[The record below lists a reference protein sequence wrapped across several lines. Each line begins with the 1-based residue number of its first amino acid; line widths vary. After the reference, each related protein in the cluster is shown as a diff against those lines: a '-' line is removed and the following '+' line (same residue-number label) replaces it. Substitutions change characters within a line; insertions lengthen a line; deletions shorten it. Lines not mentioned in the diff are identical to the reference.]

1 MAAGTP
7 PPEHAGA
14 EPGPGPGAG
23 PDPRATEST
32 VRVPVRRTPVTP
44 VPVGVRKGGQGGP
57 VRAWTPVGTVDAGIL
72 GEVDAAGMVHMAG
85 APWSLDWWVG
95 AEDRWHHPGM
105 EAAVRQGP
113 LDASPVR
120 QSALRVPG
128 GEVVQRVGGVQ
139 ATAGPWSGPAV
150 VVELENL
157 SAVPVALALVVRPW
171 RLDGP
176 GAIGRVALDGAG
188 GGAAAG
194 AVLAVDGQARVL
206 LDRMPSRVVHGPT
219 AEVAARLAAGED
231 AEPQPNDA
239 WAAGGGEDLEV
250 AFVVPLAHTATVR
263 VLLPATGTG
272 PRRRWPRRRGDAA
285 PAPPW
290 SAPDLGAVARG
301 WSVHGRTDPRLSA
314 PVDAWSDLVGWSA
327 NMLRLA
333 GPQEVTDA
341 LDRTAARPAGPDSG
355 ARLAAVAEALA
366 GLDASELN
374 DAVAAALVGAQRF
387 SGAVEPADGSD
398 ATAALLWS
406 AGAVLGSPLGPA
418 RAEDLVGPAAKAVR
432 HLATRWSPDAPG
444 VGPAGGLRLA
454 AALRALAGGLAA
466 VDQPEVARD
475 ALTLA
480 GRVADPA
487 ARPGGPAGEG
497 RPASTFAAAR
507 ADRDAVALGSVG
519 GIEQLVERVPVRR
532 GDGLADAPGEGC
544 LGFDVAELA
553 ETRLALLDAM
563 VGDGPAGPVLLPS
576 WPREWHGRPVE
587 AHDVRTAWGLVS
599 FALRWHGS
607 RPALLWEVTPRLGT
621 TEGRSAP
628 EVRAPG
634 LDPAFAA
641 AGWSG
646 EALLAD
652 PADRGAAGLR
662 GGARPP
668 GEGDSFG

>member
-1 MAAGTP
+1 MP
-7 PPEHAGA
+7 
-14 EPGPGPGAG
+14 
-23 PDPRATEST
+23 
-32 VRVPVRRTPVTP
+32 VPARRTPLTP
-44 VPVGVRKGGQGGP
+44 VPVGVRKGGQGRAL
-57 VRAWTPVGTVDAGIL
+57 RAWTPVGTLDAGIL
-72 GEVDAAGMVHMAG
+72 GEVDPAGLVHMAG

-113 LDASPVR
+113 LDDSPVR

-139 ATAGPWSGPAV
+139 ATAGAWSGPAL
-150 VVELENL
+150 VVEVENL

-176 GAIGRVALDGAG
+176 GAIGEVALDGADDAP
-188 GGAAAG
+188 GAM
-194 AVLAVDGQARVL
+194 VAVDGGTAAL
-206 LDRMPSRVVHGPT
+206 LDRVPSRVVHGPA

-231 AEPQPNDA
+231 AAPPPDDA
-239 WAAGGGEDLEV
+239 WAAGGGDDLEV

-263 VLLPATGTG
+263 VLLPAAGHG
-272 PRRRWPRRRGDAA
+272 PRPRSRRRRGAAA
-285 PAPPW
+285 PAVPW
-290 SAPDLGAVARG
+290 SAPDLGAVANG

-314 PVDAWSDLVGWSA
+314 PVEAWSDLVGWSA
-327 NMLRLA
+327 GMLRLA
-333 GPQEVTDA
+333 GPQEVTNA
-341 LDRTAARPAGPDSG
+341 LDRRAARPAGPDAG

-406 AGAVLGSPLGPA
+406 TGAVLGSPLGPV
-418 RAEDLVGPAAKAVR
+418 RAEDLVGPTAKAVR
-432 HLATRWSPDAPG
+432 YLTRRWSPDATGAGPG
-444 VGPAGGLRLA
+444 EGRRLA
-454 AALRALAGGLAA
+454 TALRALAGGLAA

-475 ALTLA
+475 ALALA
-480 GRVADPA
+480 GRL
-487 ARPGGPAGEG
+487 ARPGEPVVPPWEPAT
-497 RPASTFAAAR
+497 RPASTFGAAR
-507 ADRDAVALGSVG
+507 ADRDTLAVGSAG
-519 GIEQLVERVPVRR
+519 GIERLVERVPVRR

-563 VGDGPAGPVLLPS
+563 VGDGPTGPVLLPS
-576 WPREWHGRPVE
+576 WPPEWRGRPVE
-587 AHDVRTAWGLVS
+587 AHDVPTAWGIVS

-621 TEGRSAP
+621 TGRTAP
-628 EVRAPG
+628 VVRAPG

-641 AGWSG
+641 PEWSG

-652 PADRGAAGLR
+652 PARAPGAGGP
-662 GGARPP
+662 GGAQAP
-668 GEGDSFG
+668 GEGDSFA